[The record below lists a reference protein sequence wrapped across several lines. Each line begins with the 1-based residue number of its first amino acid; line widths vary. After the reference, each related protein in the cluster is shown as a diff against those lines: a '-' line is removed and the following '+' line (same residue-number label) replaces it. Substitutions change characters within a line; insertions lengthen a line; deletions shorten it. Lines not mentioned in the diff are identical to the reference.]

1 MQDKLRLLTENT
13 TLLVT
18 ISILLATILTVV
30 ILMIIKRIRSS
41 RKTQSVF
48 NEYPL
53 FDEVDIGASKNIGA
67 RDYQQD
73 SYAIPETYSRDE
85 YKSKGHLCV
94 LCDGMG
100 GLSGGDIASSV
111 CSEKLIADYYA
122 AYQDNIGEFFRNKI
136 EELDEIVYTLKD
148 KNGNALRAGTT
159 LVSCLIKNNKLYWAS
174 VGDSRIYLFRD
185 KEIVQMTR
193 DHNYALE
200 LASRVENGQ
209 MSVDEAMN
217 HPDRE
222 GLISF
227 VGRGK
232 ISILDLES
240 EGIEL
245 QNGDIAL
252 MCSDGLYG
260 SLSLREISDIVHE
273 HSSRMSLAA
282 HVLVTTAFDKNYVY
296 QDNLSVV
303 LMKLNKN
310 KEK

>member
-1 MQDKLRLLTENT
+1 MQDKIKLITENI
-13 TLLVT
+13 TLLFT
-18 ISILLATILTVV
+18 ICILLAAILVVV
-30 ILMIIKRIRSS
+30 ILMIIKKIRSN
-41 RKTQSVF
+41 RKTQSV
-48 NEYPL
+48 YSKSPL
-53 FDEVDIGASKNIGA
+53 LEEVDIGASKNIGA

-73 SYAIPETYSRDE
+73 SYAIPDTYSRDE
-85 YKSKGHLCV
+85 HESKGYLCV

-111 CSEKLIADYYA
+111 CSKKLIADYYA
-122 AYQDNIGEFFRNKI
+122 EWQDNVEEFFRNKI

-148 KNGNALRAGTT
+148 KKGNALRAGTT
-159 LVSCLIKNNKLYWAS
+159 LVSCLIRKNKLYWAS

-185 KEIVQMTR
+185 REVVQITR

-200 LASRVENGQ
+200 LASRVENGL
-209 MSVDEAMN
+209 MSADEAMS

-245 QNGDIAL
+245 QKGDIAL

-260 SLSLREISDIVHE
+260 ALSMREMRDIVYE
-273 HSSRMSLAA
+273 HSSKMSLAA
-282 HVLVTTAFDKNYVY
+282 HVLVTTAFDKDIAH
-296 QDNLSVV
+296 QDNMSVV

>member
-1 MQDKLRLLTENT
+1 MQDKLRLVTENT
-13 TLLVT
+13 ALSVT
-18 ISILLATILTVV
+18 ISILMAMILTVV
-30 ILMIIKRIRSS
+30 ILMIIKKMGSS
-41 RKTQSVF
+41 HKTQSVF
-48 NEYPL
+48 SEYPL

-85 YKSKGHLCV
+85 HESKGHLCV

-111 CSEKLIADYYA
+111 CSEKLMVDYYA

-174 VGDSRIYLFRD
+174 VGDSRIYLIRD
-185 KEIVQMTR
+185 KQIVQLTR

-200 LASRVENGQ
+200 LANRVQKGQ

-217 HPDRE
+217 HPDRD

-232 ISILDLES
+232 INILDLES

-245 QNGDIAL
+245 QKGDIAL

-260 SLSLREISDIVHE
+260 SLSLCEMIDILNE
-273 HSSRMSLAA
+273 HRSRMSLAA
-282 HVLVTTAFDKNYVY
+282 HVLVTTVFDKNYAR
-296 QDNLSVV
+296 QDNMSVV
-303 LMKLNKN
+303 VMKLNKN
-310 KEK
+310 KET